1 MSILIVS
8 STYPALV
15 ELSQMVRDTIAAMLT
30 EEHEE
35 FIIDD
40 YTFSVGPTQMDIE
53 KPCFF
58 LDFNYQINTQNIEQS

>member
-1 MSILIVS
+1 
-8 STYPALV
+8 
-15 ELSQMVRDTIAAMLT
+15 MVRDTIADMLT

-40 YTFSVGPTQMDIE
+40 YTFSVGATQMDIE